1 MCLLLLTGC
10 VNTQEIRDNESKQVT
25 GTGVVVF
32 LVTPVGPEKDHDG
45 YFRIS
50 EFHRFGDPVDMPEMY
65 FNVHSP
71 GWYYS
76 MHKVTLAAVVD
87 GTPAYNY
94 RYRSNYLPE
103 PRKVDGKLVFE
114 IPEFG
119 TVEFPVPF
127 SMRNEK

>member
-10 VNTQEIRDNESKQVT
+10 TNSQEIRDNESKQVT
-25 GTGVVVF
+25 GKGVVVF
-32 LVTPVGPEKDHDG
+32 RITRESPHDDG
-45 YFRIS
+45 YFKIS
-50 EFHRFGDPVDMPEMY
+50 EIHRFGDPVDIPEMY
-65 FNVHSP
+65 FNVDSP

-76 MHKVTLAAVVD
+76 MHKVTLAAIVE

-94 RYRSNYLPE
+94 RYTSRSLRE